1 MLILGIDPSVNN
13 VGIALL
19 DTDTDEL
26 VTQCFHPKRENQ
38 SLSQIGNQIARK
50 IWVELLQGKKPD
62 CLVLEY
68 PQFEDSERGIVA
80 MKQGYILDL
89 AFIVG
94 FLGSSF
100 GVSASKIWTPSVKE
114 WKGTTPKK
122 AIEVRFYRRFPHL
135 AGSKISDH
143 EFEAAM
149 LICWLMDQR
158 VLIV

>member
-1 MLILGIDPSVNN
+1 MLILGIDPSVKN
-13 VGIALL
+13 VGIALY
-19 DTDTDEL
+19 DTDTEEL
-26 VTQCFHPKRENQ
+26 KLDCFHPIREGKSRAQ
-38 SLSQIGNQIARK
+38 VANQIVRH
-50 IWVELLQGKKPD
+50 IWVGVLQGKKVD
-62 CLVLEY
+62 SMVLEY

-100 GVSASKIWTPSVKE
+100 GVSAGKIHTPSVKE
-114 WKGTTPKK
+114 WKGNTPKA

-135 AGSKISDH
+135 AGAKILDH

-149 LICWLMDQR
+149 LIMWL
-158 VLIV
+158 LESNI